1 MGDKITNLYSQ
12 FENAK
17 RIRDIEAV
25 RSISSEAAM
34 LSGRYREN
42 TPEWN
47 ACQDLCVEAD
57 EVIMDFE
64 EENDMERGDE

>member
-1 MGDKITNLYSQ
+1 MGDKITNLYTQ

-17 RIRDIEAV
+17 RRGDVEAV

-34 LSGRYREN
+34 LSGAYKEN

-64 EENDMERGDE
+64 EEDDMERGEE